1 MELGGTRYLTRYLDC
16 PPCGKCLFIYI
27 FIFYAQWYA
36 LVCGDFILPPYLSD
50 NVNLLFIDHLF
61 IPILNI
67 IVLVCSSFV

>member
-1 MELGGTRYLTRYLDC
+1 M
-16 PPCGKCLFIYI
+16 FIYLFVFI

-36 LVCGDFILPPYLSD
+36 LVCGDFILPPYLSY
-50 NVNLLFIDHLF
+50 NVNLLFIDHLL